1 MKTLKKVA
9 LWEKISSWQ
18 NRELEQGVKKLRWR
32 KIMKNHVLNDTETE
46 RRLVGPISKGLEGEK
61 GERTWAKWG
70 VTAKG
75 YEVSF
80 GDE

>member
-1 MKTLKKVA
+1 MTKRQKEDWWVP
-9 LWEKISSWQ
+9 
-18 NRELEQGVKKLRWR
+18 R
-32 KIMKNHVLNDTETE
+32 
-46 RRLVGPISKGLEGEK
+46 SKEIEGEK
-61 GERTWAKWG
+61 GERIWAKWG

>member
-1 MKTLKKVA
+1 
-9 LWEKISSWQ
+9 
-18 NRELEQGVKKLRWR
+18 
-32 KIMKNHVLNDTETE
+32 MKNHVLNDTETE